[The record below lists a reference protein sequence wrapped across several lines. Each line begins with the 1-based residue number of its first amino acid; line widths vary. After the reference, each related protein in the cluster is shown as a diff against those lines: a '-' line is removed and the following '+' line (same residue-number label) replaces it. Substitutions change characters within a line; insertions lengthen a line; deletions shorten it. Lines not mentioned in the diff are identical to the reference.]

1 MRKENEKIEGEG
13 GPNTEEV
20 QGVLGAGEKGHSESG
35 EKGHF
40 LVGKKRPLSSI
51 TSPEMI
57 IQVSSGIKARYA
69 LEP

>member
-1 MRKENEKIEGEG
+1 MDIDTVNAL
-13 GPNTEEV
+13 
-20 QGVLGAGEKGHSESG
+20 LGSGEKGHSESD